1 MCVYMCYGFVMYKC
15 KFRNLYIYEHKY
27 YVYHMYIDFNVCV
40 YYTAP
45 PSHSG
50 SLHYY
55 IEEGAGDY
63 YSDIAQKG

>member
-1 MCVYMCYGFVMYKC
+1 MCVYIMCYGFVMCSC

-40 YYTAP
+40 YYAAP
-45 PSHSG
+45 PPTQVV
-50 SLHYY
+50 YII

-63 YSDIAQKG
+63 CSDIAQKG